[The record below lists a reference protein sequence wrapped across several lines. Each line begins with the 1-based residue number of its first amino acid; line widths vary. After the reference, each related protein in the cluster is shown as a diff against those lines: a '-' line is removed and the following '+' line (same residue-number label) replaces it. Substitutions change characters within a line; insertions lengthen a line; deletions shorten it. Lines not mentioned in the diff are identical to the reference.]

1 MSWVRCVSCFL
12 PPPHVEGLFKNGDR
26 VRVHGQ
32 KILHFK
38 SARSVLL
45 ADRAAVGWPTRTT
58 LKGITGLA
66 GETIDLATMADPPV
80 PGVQVINVPA
90 LEEEE
95 FFFPFLRHTFS
106 KVLSAAP

>member
-1 MSWVRCVSCFL
+1 MECFARCFAL
-12 PPPHVEGLFKNGDR
+12 PPSHVEGLFKDGDR

-32 KILHFK
+32 KVLHFK

-58 LKGITGLA
+58 LKGIIGLA

-95 FFFPFLRHTFS
+95 FFFPFFRHTFS